1 MFWHGLGLFRH
12 PRRSGVYV
20 FCDLY
25 LMADIISL
33 DDRRKARERDA
44 ARMTIHLAK
53 YWLAEG
59 GKHANAD
66 ILALQLDLVASLLEL
81 LAAWLTLSAALTD
94 ATRRS
99 IHDGQKTRL

>member
-1 MFWHGLGLFRH
+1 
-12 PRRSGVYV
+12 
-20 FCDLY
+20 
-25 LMADIISL
+25 MADIINL
-33 DDRRKARERDA
+33 DERRRARERDA

-99 IHDGQKTRL
+99 IHDGQKTRI